1 MHVTA
6 FLKSPKAHE
15 TGPVVVLYGP
25 ERHLKHEAL
34 EAVSSIVLAGE
45 DDRVGLSRYA
55 GKDADLT
62 TIFDELCTVSMW
74 GDRRLVVIDDA
85 DEFVSENRSQLEK
98 YLAKPAKKSVLL
110 LIVKSWPKTTR
121 LAKAVAK
128 IGLDLECATLTGNR
142 LLRWLV
148 ETAKDS
154 NGKTLRPDAAELLV
168 EFAGADLGLLSQE
181 LHKLTSYVGERSQI
195 VADDVR
201 LLVGGWKAETTWA
214 MTGAVRDGNLA
225 LALVCLDKLLTAGEA
240 PQKIVGGI
248 SYVFRKLAQATELA
262 RQGVSLNAALAQ
274 SGVFKREIDLW
285 ARYLRRIKRP
295 SAEQIYPWLLE
306 IDAGMKGNSRMP
318 ERLQLEQLLLK
329 LSGSTHKRQ

>member
-1 MHVTA
+1 MHASA
-6 FLKSPKAHE
+6 FLKSPAAHE
-15 TGPVVVLYGP
+15 TGPVVVLFGP

-34 EAVSSIVLAGE
+34 EAVSRIVLAGE
-45 DDRVGLSRYA
+45 DDSVGLSRYD
-55 GKDADLT
+55 GKNADLT

-98 YLAKPAKKSVLL
+98 YLDKPARKSVLL

-128 IGLDLECATLTGNR
+128 IGLDLECAKLTGNQ
-142 LLRWLV
+142 LLRWLA
-148 ETAKDS
+148 ETCQESHDK
-154 NGKTLRPDAAELLV
+154 KLHREAAELLV
-168 EFAGADLGLLSQE
+168 ALAGADLGLLTQE
-181 LHKLTSYVGERSQI
+181 LHKLASYVGERPQI

-214 MTGAVRDGNLA
+214 MTDAVRDGNIA
-225 LALVCLDKLLTAGEA
+225 VALVCLDKLLTAGEA

-248 SYVFRKLAQATELA
+248 SFVFRKLAQATELA
-262 RQGVSLNAALAQ
+262 RQGISLNAALTQ
-274 SGVFKREIDLW
+274 SGVFKRDIGLW
-285 ARYLRRIKRP
+285 AHYLRRIQRP
-295 SAEQIYPWLLE
+295 NAEQLYAWLLE
-306 IDAGMKGNSRMP
+306 IDAGMKGNSRLP

-329 LSGSTHKRQ
+329 LSGGMGGK